1 MTKSFTSQILDGLD
15 YLHSKGI
22 IHRVIRFDHS
32 FQFFP
37 LMWHLPQD
45 LKADNILVEE
55 FGHCKITDFGISKR
69 TDDINMNGAYTS
81 MQGSVFWMAPEV
93 VNGQKKGYNSKI
105 DIWSVGCVVF
115 EMWTGERPWSGQ
127 EVVAVLFQVRVR

>member
-1 MTKSFTSQILDGLD
+1 MLTRQLS
-15 YLHSKGI
+15 
-22 IHRVIRFDHS
+22 
-32 FQFFP
+32 
-37 LMWHLPQD
+37 QD

-69 TDDINMNGAYTS
+69 TDDINMIGAHTS

-93 VNGQKKGYNSKI
+93 INSKKKGYNSKI

-127 EVVAVLFQVRVR
+127 EVVAVLLQVCIRLAASVVIAESPSLALPIQSRPSIARGYCFVSSGR